1 MHSGFLLIDKPAGIS
16 SNQALTILKR
26 KTGLKKMGHTGT
38 LDPFA
43 TGLLIVGIGQA
54 TKQIPFVQDEPKVYE
69 AELKL
74 GEETDTLDPTGK
86 MIRSEAVPPLTDE
99 QIRAVAASIIGPQ
112 EQIPP
117 MFSAKQ
123 IDGQRLYELARAGKT
138 VERKPVK
145 INIYDI
151 KVKEIISP
159 FVRFEVTVSGGT
171 YVRVLALTLAQKLG
185 TVGHLTQ
192 LRRVKMGEY
201 EVKNAVLPE
210 SVSTEDIF
218 FFSSKTPSRLSQGG

>member
-1 MHSGFLLIDKPAGIS
+1 MDGFLLVDKPAGIS
-16 SNQALTILKR
+16 SNQALNLLKR

-43 TGLLIVGIGQA
+43 TGLLIVGIGKA
-54 TKQIPFVQDEPKVYE
+54 TKQIPQVQDEPKVYE
-69 AELKL
+69 GELKL

-86 MIRSEAVPPLTDE
+86 VVAVGAIHEWPHP
-99 QIRAVAASIIGPQ
+99 QILQVAKELIGPQ

-123 IDGQRLYELARAGKT
+123 INGQRLYDLARAGKT

-145 INIYDI
+145 ITVHDFQIQNFNP
-151 KVKEIISP
+151 P
-159 FVRFEVTVSGGT
+159 FIRFETIVSGGT
-171 YVRVLALTLAQKLG
+171 YVRVLAATLAEKLG

-192 LRRVKMGEY
+192 LRRLAMGNFN
-201 EVKNAVLPE
+201 VGKAVSPDGNWNLTDQIFQL
-210 SVSTEDIF
+210 STVSI
-218 FFSSKTPSRLSQGG
+218 